1 MDSFHSNQLL
11 APPLCDVTVPVKTQM
26 QMCSVQS
33 TVCIWLQPVKIE
45 PNSVVSAQMEMT
57 VLKSSLITADPPIKT
72 QLHTPIYSYNTTAL
86 IGLLGYRS
94 RFYKGLFTF
103 SQVYLHLVLSWFFYF
118 IIFLNKWKI
127 LKDVCHTDIILAMDL
142 LPHWIIHTT
151 VQLEHSPWDLGGNKE
166 TSGSSSALWNF
177 LTLLPSAVVNAITW
191 QVKGHWFQRSQSRR
205 ASGQFW
211 TLQRYMLWKNGV
223 LTACGCRPG
232 PDIALHSLEKASI
245 ILIMFLQH

>member
-103 SQVYLHLVLSWFFYF
+103 SQVYLHLVLSWFFLFYYF
-118 IIFLNKWKI
+118 FKQMENSEGRLSYWHNIGNGSTAALNNSHYSTI
-127 LKDVCHTDIILAMDL
+127 RTFSLG
-142 LPHWIIHTT
+142 
-151 VQLEHSPWDLGGNKE
+151 LGGK
-166 TSGSSSALWNF
+166 
-177 LTLLPSAVVNAITW
+177 
-191 QVKGHWFQRSQSRR
+191 
-205 ASGQFW
+205 
-211 TLQRYMLWKNGV
+211 
-223 LTACGCRPG
+223 
-232 PDIALHSLEKASI
+232 
-245 ILIMFLQH
+245 